1 MKSFKLQDM
10 EVLFLDGIYKE
21 LIIFT
26 CTEHISGEG
35 GVVENPNAGYI
46 GRFKEQ

>member
-1 MKSFKLQDM
+1 M
-10 EVLFLDGIYKE
+10 EVLFLDGIYKD
-21 LIIFT
+21 LTIFT
-26 CTEHISGEG
+26 CTEHLSGVG